1 MKRHIRTIIGL
12 IIAIVL
18 IGLIFQQTD
27 GIQLA
32 SAIRSSNPLWL
43 LLALLVFCLGIC
55 GRSARWS
62 SMLRTSSPAATP
74 RACLRPFLSSLALNN
89 LLPFRA
95 GDLARAFAFN
105 KELGTGP
112 GQVLAS
118 LFVER
123 LLDLASLLLFLALGL
138 WAFDI
143 QSLPAF
149 GKVGAVGAGSAF
161 LLALTIFILLAFPR
175 WLQLF
180 IDACLRLIHK
190 LAPNSGNHLSTE
202 VAGATQ
208 LLATLGGRRLVPL
221 IIISLI
227 VWSLEGL
234 TFLCVAQGVPG
245 LINHSGAWFALPLAT
260 LATLIP
266 STPGYVGTF
275 DYFAVLAMTL
285 TNNDAVPAAAF
296 AFIAHLLIWLPPT
309 LTGGIWLLLARRKP

>member
-1 MKRHIRTIIGL
+1 MKRHIRTILGL

-18 IGLIFQQTD
+18 ITLIFQRTD

-43 LLALLVFCLGIC
+43 IAGLAVFCLGIA

-62 SMLRTSSPAATP
+62 SMLRIASPSATP
-74 RACLRPFLSSLALNN
+74 RACLQPFLSSLALNN

-95 GDLARAFAFN
+95 GDIARAFAFN

-123 LLDLASLLLFLALGL
+123 LLDLASLLVFLAIGL
-138 WAFDI
+138 WAFSI
-143 QSLPAF
+143 QTLPSF
-149 GKVGAVGAGSAF
+149 GKLGAGSAAAM
-161 LLALTIFILLAFPR
+161 ALMIFVLLAFPR
-175 WLQLF
+175 WLQIA
-180 IDACLRLIHK
+180 IDASLRLIHK
-190 LAPNSGNHLSTE
+190 LAPHSGNHLADE
-202 VAGATQ
+202 VAGAIK
-208 LLATLGGRRLVPL
+208 LLAALGGRRILPL
-221 IIISLI
+221 IAMSLI
-227 VWSLEGL
+227 VWALEGL
-234 TFLCVAQGVPG
+234 TLWCVAQSVPG
-245 LINHSGAWFALPLAT
+245 LINSAGAWFALPLAT

-275 DYFAVLAMTL
+275 DYFAILAMTL
-285 TNNDAVPAAAF
+285 TQNDAVPAAAF

-309 LTGGIWLLLARRKP
+309 LIGGIWLLIARRKG

>member
-1 MKRHIRTIIGL
+1 MKRHLHTIIGL
-12 IIAIVL
+12 IIAIAL
-18 IGLIFQQTD
+18 IGLILSQTN

-43 LLALLVFCLGIC
+43 LLALVIFCTGLF
-55 GRSARWS
+55 GRAARWS

-74 RACLRPFLSSLALNN
+74 RACLQPFLSSLALNN

-95 GDLARAFAFN
+95 GDLARSFAFN

-123 LLDLASLLLFLALGL
+123 LLDLASLLLFLGLGL
-138 WAFDI
+138 WVFGI
-143 QSLPAF
+143 ENLPAF
-149 GKVGAVGAGSAF
+149 GKLGAGSAV
-161 LLALTIFILLAFPR
+161 LLASVIFILLAFPR

-190 LAPNSGNHLSTE
+190 LAPHSGNHLADE
-202 VAGATQ
+202 VAGAIS
-208 LLATLGGRRLVPL
+208 LLAHLGGRRILPL
-221 IIISLI
+221 IAMSLI

-234 TFLCVAQGVPG
+234 TFWCVAQSIPG
-245 LINHSGAWFALPLAT
+245 LMNSAGAWFALPLAT

-275 DYFAVLAMTL
+275 DYFAVFAMKL
-285 TNNDAVPAAAF
+285 THNEPVPAAAF

-309 LTGGIWLLLARRKP
+309 LVGGLWLLVSRRKA